1 MMPKARYAVYFAPA
15 EGSELDRICSSILG
29 RCART
34 GKILHQVELPGLPP
48 SRLAELTASPRHY
61 GFHGTLK
68 PPFFLADGTTEADL
82 LDAVARLAAGR
93 RAFDLPPL
101 RLETI
106 GSFLALTPSAPCP
119 ELEDLA
125 RACVTSLDRFRRPP
139 SPGELARRRARG
151 LTPGQD
157 RLLLRWGYPYV
168 LEEFRFHLTLTGSI
182 RDVEERGRLRAAL
195 GNLLSPLLPQ
205 TATVRNISVFRQPD
219 TEQPFTLLQE
229 IKLPQSGDIPATHP
243 SPE

>member
-1 MMPKARYAVYFAPA
+1 MGEGRYAIYYAPP
-15 EGSELDRICSSILG
+15 EGSELERACSAVLG

-34 GKILHQVELPGLPP
+34 GQALRQPCLPGVEPA
-48 SRLAELTASPRHY
+48 RLAELTAAPRHY

-68 PPFFLADGTTEADL
+68 PPFFLADGTTEAGL

-106 GSFLALTPSAPCP
+106 GPFLALTPSAPCP

-125 RACVTSLDRFRRPP
+125 RACVIGLDRFRRPP
-139 SPGELARRRARG
+139 APEELARRRARG
-151 LTPGQD
+151 LTPAQD

-182 RDVEERGRLRAAL
+182 RDVEERRRVRAAL

-205 TATVRNISVFRQPD
+205 TATVRNISVFRQPY
-219 TEQPFTLLQE
+219 TEQPFTLLRE

>member
-1 MMPKARYAVYFAPA
+1 MTSKARYAIYFAPA
-15 EGSELDRICSSILG
+15 EGSELERVCASILG

-34 GKILHQVELPGLPP
+34 GKILKQPELPGLNP

-61 GFHGTLK
+61 GLHGTLK
-68 PPFFLADGTTEADL
+68 PPFFLAAGKTEEQL
-82 LDAVARLAAGR
+82 LQAAKDLAADCS
-93 RAFDLPPL
+93 AFTLPPL
-101 RLETI
+101 SLQTI
-106 GSFLALTPSAPCP
+106 GSFLALTPTAPCP
-119 ELEDLA
+119 ELEALA
-125 RACVTSLDRFRRPP
+125 RTCVTALDEFR
-139 SPGELARRRARG
+139 SPAQPDELARRRSKG
-151 LTPGQD
+151 LTENQD

-182 RDVEERGRLRAAL
+182 RDVEERGRVRAAL

-229 IKLPQSGDIPATHP
+229 IKLPQPGDIPATHP